1 MKKRKYINLP
11 LKIKNNWVLL
21 LLLMASCDLF
31 HFKSDLEDEEDPLV
45 ASVDQQFLRQ
55 SDLKLVNTTG
65 LSSTDSSNIIER
77 YIQSW
82 IRKQLMIK
90 EASKS
95 KLIDEAEINRKLLD
109 YKYALMVYEFEKD
122 YLDKNIENVIP
133 DEEIE
138 DYYNLNLENFSLKE
152 IIARLNFLKLER
164 NNPQNQNLERL
175 LRLQNGLQKEAI
187 QKIAMEQAANY
198 YLEDAVWVKMGDIVI
213 NTPLAGNSNLVGL
226 LRNNKLIIVEDDWY
240 KYYFR
245 ILEYRLEDQTP
256 PLEFVKD
263 EISKILLNKKRVQLV
278 EELQKE
284 IYNRALENN
293 EFKIYE

>member
-1 MKKRKYINLP
+1 MKKRKFINLP
-11 LKIKNNWVLL
+11 LKIKYSWILL
-21 LLLMASCDLF
+21 ITLMASCDLF
-31 HFKSDLEDEEDPLV
+31 QFKSVSVDEEEAYV

-65 LSSTDSSNIIER
+65 LSPADSSNIIER

-90 EASKS
+90 EASKA
-95 KLIDEAEINRKLLD
+95 KLTDEAEINRKLLD

-122 YLDKNIENVIP
+122 YLEKNIDNTIP
-133 DEEIE
+133 EQEIE
-138 DYYNLNLENFSLKE
+138 QYYVLNKENFTLKE
-152 IIARLNFLKLER
+152 IIARLNFVKLER
-164 NNPQNQNLERL
+164 NNPQNRNLERL
-175 LRLQNGLQKEAI
+175 LRLQEGEQKDALQKI
-187 QKIAMEQAANY
+187 GMEQAANY
-198 YLEDAVWVKMGDIVI
+198 YLEDAIWVKMGDIVI
-213 NTPLAGNSNLVGL
+213 NTPLVESSNLVGL

-245 ILEYRLEDQTP
+245 ILEYKLEDQTP

-263 EISKILLNKKRVQLV
+263 EIAKILLNKKRVQLV

>member
-1 MKKRKYINLP
+1 MKKRKYTNLP
-11 LKIKNNWVLL
+11 LKIKNSWILL

-31 HFKSDLEDEEDPLV
+31 HFKSSLEDEEDPLV

-65 LSSTDSSNIIER
+65 LSPTDSSNIIER

-122 YLDKNIENVIP
+122 YLDKNIDNVIP
-133 DEEIE
+133 EKEIE
-138 DYYNLNLENFSLKE
+138 EYYNLNLENFSLKE

-164 NNPQNQNLERL
+164 NNPQNQNLERF
-175 LRLQNGLQKEAI
+175 LRLQEGAQKEAI
-187 QKIAMEQAANY
+187 LKIAMEQAANY
-198 YLEDAVWVKMGDIVI
+198 YLEDAVWIKMGDIVI

-240 KYYFR
+240 RYYFR

-278 EELQKE
+278 EELQKK

>member
-1 MKKRKYINLP
+1 MKKRKYTNLP
-11 LKIKNNWVLL
+11 LKIENSWILL

-31 HFKSDLEDEEDPLV
+31 HFKSGLEDEEDPLV
-45 ASVDQQFLRQ
+45 ASVEQQFLRQ

-65 LSSTDSSNIIER
+65 LSSADSSNIIER

-82 IRKQLMIK
+82 VRKQLMIK

-122 YLDKNIENVIP
+122 YLEKNIENTIP
-133 DEEIE
+133 EQEIE
-138 DYYNLNLENFSLKE
+138 EYYNLNLENFSLKE

-164 NNPQNQNLERL
+164 NNPQNPNLERF
-175 LRLQNGLQKEAI
+175 LRLEDGLQKDAI

-213 NTPLAGNSNLVGL
+213 NTPLAGNSNLVAL

-240 KYYFR
+240 RYYFR

-263 EISKILLNKKRVQLV
+263 EISKILLNKKRIQLV